1 MSQPDPSRDPVVPSG
16 VPDADSPRPHPAAR
30 RPTAEV
36 AWLLRTAA
44 VVGFLAALAG
54 VLIAPGLRGVARDR
68 VVDAGNR
75 VAWTLAYV
83 MCGLLATL
91 IVMAT
96 LEVSRTARRQT
107 LWAGIGVFASGLALA
122 LAAPALLRPL
132 PAATSTALAVVT
144 SFAVLVG
151 AAQGL
156 RARHTRAVALV
167 MMSLAMAG
175 LFRVVAWN
183 IARVAGDWGSTQLYA
198 AARVVATA
206 ALAFEAVGQ
215 MIAAAW
221 LGTRSRI
228 GGQVLASLAIGLAWI
243 LTVSASRGASVMA
256 TPWEGA
262 AHVAVATALGLP
274 HPYGPD
280 GLAVFLLAAS
290 ILLAGVA
297 AAQRRQV
304 VAVVTA
310 LSLSLLGRGVFDV
323 PLHAL
328 AAAAAA
334 VWLTRV
340 AGDERAMWQAIL
352 AARDARRPFRALTRR
367 LRPTG
372 RGRSGPLL
380 RRTR

>member
-1 MSQPDPSRDPVVPSG
+1 MSPPGPSRDPVVPPG
-16 VPDADSPRPHPAAR
+16 VAAADGSRPRRVRPRPSSE
-30 RPTAEV
+30 T
-36 AWLLRTAA
+36 AWLLRTTA

-54 VLIAPGLRGVARDR
+54 VLVAPGLRGLARDR

-75 VAWTLAYV
+75 VAWTLAYA
-83 MCGLLATL
+83 MCGLLAAL

-107 LWAGIGVFASGLALA
+107 VWTGIGVSAAGLALA

-132 PAATSTALAVVT
+132 QTSAATGLAVVT

-151 AAQGL
+151 AAQGF

-167 MMSLAMAG
+167 MISLATAAI
-175 LFRVVAWN
+175 FRVVAWN
-183 IARVAGDWGSTQLYA
+183 LARAAGDWGSTQLYA
-198 AARVVATA
+198 TARVVATVA
-206 ALAFEAVGQ
+206 LGFEALAQ

-221 LGTRSRI
+221 LGTRSRL
-228 GGQVLASLAIGLAWI
+228 GGQALASVAIGLAWI
-243 LTVSASRGASVMA
+243 LTFSASRGANA
-256 TPWEGA
+256 TASRWEGA
-262 AHVAVATALGLP
+262 AHVAVASALGLP

-304 VAVVTA
+304 VAVVMA
-310 LSLSLLGRGVFDV
+310 LSLSLIARGVFDV

-340 AGDERAMWQAIL
+340 AGDERAMWEAIL
-352 AARDARRPFRALTRR
+352 ASRETRR
-367 LRPTG
+367 SSPR
-372 RGRSGPLL
+372 
-380 RRTR
+380 